1 MSRLP
6 GGDFTRC
13 ECPCEILGRSI
24 SAASR
29 HVRGKENSPVV
40 AHRGRT

>member
-13 ECPCEILGRSI
+13 VYPWDILGWSI

-29 HVRGKENSPVV
+29 HVRGEENSRVV
-40 AHRGRT
+40 AHRDRT